1 LQISLFT
8 SLFGGKKLDIINR
21 AKSQGRTTLTEAEA
35 KEVLKKYGVPV
46 VEEKIVKS
54 IEEAESMAEKT
65 GYPLVLKGLGA
76 RLTHK
81 TERGLVKLNLKN
93 KEDVRSAALYIKD
106 AAGSDLEGFLIQPML
121 EGKREFVAGLFHDD
135 QFGPTV
141 MFGLGGIFTE
151 AIGDVVFSIAPL
163 DENDARKMIQELDA
177 QKLLG
182 AFRGEKAADKEA
194 LIETIVGLS
203 KIGTEIPEIRE
214 IDINPLLVTADGKV
228 TAVDA
233 LIVLGKVPDKK
244 VTHVAIE
251 PKAIGHLFYPKSI
264 AFIGASAEVS
274 KWGQL
279 MFTNVLAGKYQGK
292 IYLVNSKG
300 GEIIGRHVFKSVT
313 EIPDPVDL
321 AVITI
326 PASRILSLIP
336 ELKKKKIKN
345 VLLISSGFAE
355 IGAEGKALEDE
366 LVKQAREAGIL
377 ILGPNTM
384 GICNPYISLYCTGT
398 HVRPKA
404 GGTMLVTQSG
414 NLGTQLLAF
423 AEKEGIGIRAFG
435 GSGNEAMIT
444 IEDAMEGFEVDELT
458 KTVVLYIESIKNGR
472 RFFEAA
478 KRVGRKKP
486 IIALKGGRTEAGA
499 HAAASHTGAMASNVK
514 VFKAACR
521 QAGIILV
528 EQPMDLLD
536 LSAAFSSLPLPQGK
550 GIGIMT
556 LGGGWGVVA
565 SDLCIENDL
574 EVPKLSEDV
583 ISRINKLLPPFWS
596 HANPI
601 DLVAEMNTELH
612 MTILEELLQWDGC
625 DAVIHMGMIGRRI
638 MIKAVLEST
647 IAVDKNYDRKYVK
660 DTLQFLDDFEK
671 MFVERTVRLMEKYDK
686 PVIGV
691 YLLNDDKT
699 RTITDVEGC
708 KYKGVNFITPERAVK
723 ALGKMYKYAQW
734 LKG

>member
-1 LQISLFT
+1 
-8 SLFGGKKLDIINR
+8 
-21 AKSQGRTTLTEAEA
+21 
-35 KEVLKKYGVPV
+35 V
-46 VEEKIVKS
+46 
-54 IEEAESMAEKT
+54 
-65 GYPLVLKGLGA
+65 VLKGLGS

-81 TERGLVKLNLKN
+81 TERGLVKLNLNN
-93 KEDVRSAALYIKD
+93 KEEVRLAALYIKE
-106 AAGSDLEGFLIQPML
+106 AAGTDLEGFLIQPML
-121 EGKREFVAGLFHDD
+121 QGKREFVAGLFHDE

-151 AIGDVVFSIAPL
+151 AIEDVVFALAPL
-163 DENDARKMIQELDA
+163 EKNEARRMIEQLEA

-182 AFRGEKAADKEA
+182 EFRGEKAPDRDTLINA
-194 LIETIVGLS
+194 LVGLS
-203 KIGTEIPEIRE
+203 KIGKEIPEIRE

-244 VTHVAIE
+244 ITHVAIK

-264 AFIGASAEVS
+264 AFIGASAGLS

-279 MFTNVLAGKYQGK
+279 MFTNVLAGKYMGP

-300 GEIIGRHVFKSVT
+300 GEIIGRHVYKSVT
-313 EIPDPVDL
+313 DISDPVDL

-326 PASRILSLIP
+326 PANHVLALIP

-355 IGAEGKALEDE
+355 TGAEGKALEDE
-366 LVKQAREAGIL
+366 LVKEAREAGIL

-404 GGTMLVTQSG
+404 GGTTLVTQSG

-423 AEKEGIGIRAFG
+423 AEKEGIGIRVFG

-478 KRVGRKKP
+478 KRAGRKKP

-514 VFKAACR
+514 VFKAACK

-528 EQPMDLLD
+528 EKPMDLLD
-536 LSAAFSSLPLPQGK
+536 LSAAFSSLPLPKGK
-550 GIGIMT
+550 KVAIMT

-565 SDLCIENDL
+565 SDLCMENGL
-574 EVPKLSEDV
+574 EVPKLSGE
-583 ISRINKLLPPFWS
+583 IIESFNKLLPPFWS
-596 HANPI
+596 HSNPVDI
-601 DLVAEMNTELH
+601 VAEMNTEIH
-612 MTILEELLQWDGC
+612 MTILEELLQWEGC
-625 DAVIHMGMIGRRI
+625 DAIIHMGIIGRRI

-647 IAVDKNYDRKYVK
+647 VELDKKSYDDKFVEGA
-660 DTLQFLDDFEK
+660 LLFLDDFEK
-671 MFVERTVRLMEKYDK
+671 QFVERTVKLMEKYEK
-686 PVIGV
+686 PIAGV
-691 YLLNDDKT
+691 YLLNDNKT

-708 KYKGVNFITPERAVK
+708 RYKGVNFITPERTVK
-723 ALGKMYKYAQW
+723 ALAKMYQYAQW
-734 LKG
+734 LKGNR

>member
-1 LQISLFT
+1 MDVIT
-8 SLFGGKKLDIINR
+8 R
-21 AKSQGRTTLTEAEA
+21 AKSQGRATLTEAEA
-35 KEVLKKYGVPV
+35 KQVLKKYGIPV
-46 VEEKIVKS
+46 VEEQVLET
-54 IEEAESMAEKT
+54 IEETQVAAESY
-65 GYPLVLKGLGA
+65 GYPVVLKGLGS

-81 TERGLVKLNLKN
+81 TERGLVKLNLNN
-93 KEDVRSAALYIKD
+93 KEEVRSAALYIKE
-106 AAGSDLEGFLIQPML
+106 AAGTDLEGFLIQPML
-121 EGKREFVAGLFHDD
+121 QGKREFVAGLFHDE

-151 AIGDVVFSIAPL
+151 AIEDVVFALAPL
-163 DENDARKMIQELDA
+163 EKNEARRMIEQLEA

-182 AFRGEKAADKEA
+182 EFRGEKAPDRDA
-194 LIETIVGLS
+194 LINALVGLS
-203 KIGTEIPEIRE
+203 KIGKEIPEIRE

-244 VTHVAIE
+244 ITHIPIA
-251 PKAIGHLFYPKSI
+251 PKAIGRLFYPKSI
-264 AFIGASAEVS
+264 AFIGASAGIS

-279 MFTNVLAGKYQGK
+279 MFTNVLAGKYAGP

-300 GEIIGRHVFKSVT
+300 GEIVGRHVFKSVT

-326 PASRILSLIP
+326 PANHVLALIP

-355 IGAEGKALEDE
+355 TGAEGKLLEDE
-366 LVKQAREAGIL
+366 LVRQAREAEIL

-423 AEKEGIGIRAFG
+423 AEKEGVGIRAFG

-514 VFKAACR
+514 VFKAACK

-536 LSAAFSSLPLPQGK
+536 LSAAFSSLPLPRGK
-550 GIGIMT
+550 RVAIMT

-565 SDLCIENDL
+565 SDLCMENGL
-574 EVPKLSEDV
+574 EVPKLSGKMIE
-583 ISRINKLLPPFWS
+583 SINKLLPPFWS
-596 HANPI
+596 HSNPVDI
-601 DLVAEMNTELH
+601 VAEMNTEIH
-612 MTILEELLQWDGC
+612 MTILEELLQWEEC
-625 DAVIHMGMIGRRI
+625 DAIIHMGIIGRRI

-647 IAVDKNYDRKYVK
+647 VELDKKSYDDKFIEGA
-660 DTLQFLDDFEK
+660 LLFLDDFEK
-671 MFVERTVRLMEKYDK
+671 QFVERTVRLMEKYEK
-686 PVIGV
+686 PVAGV
-691 YLLNDDKT
+691 YLLNDNKT
-699 RTITDVEGC
+699 RTITEVDGC
-708 KYKGVNFITPERAVK
+708 KYKGVNFITPERTVK
-723 ALGKMYKYAQW
+723 ALAKMYQYAQW